1 MNVLVNETFKLE
13 VDVLK
18 AKSPLQSKTTMCLL
32 IIGCLTGAGILALP
46 VQIGIA
52 GLIPALAGM
61 FALGACMLFSGMILA
76 YEVVDSRDD
85 LFHYPTLFG
94 RYLGATGKWVA
105 IGANAL
111 VIHGLMVA
119 YLAGGAAVIT
129 RFLGK
134 YNNLPLALMLF
145 FTVLFTVIL
154 CGKRM
159 IHRGSS
165 MLIVAMW
172 VLFGL
177 IMYISQKHVQVP
189 RYNSIDWKFFPFS
202 LPVILTAYWYH
213 GIIPNVCRHLE
224 WSFKDTIK
232 VMAIAVLIAT
242 LMYVAWILAAIGVV
256 PLSSGSNSLTGA
268 FRQSLPV
275 TVPMQHVLGGK
286 SFLITS
292 LFALAALTTSY
303 ISMSLGAIGF
313 HEDLLRHVIRRKR
326 RELILAVS
334 FLPSFFIA
342 LFFPNIFLKA
352 VNLVGGVGIAILYG
366 ILPCIIGLIR
376 SRRDKRFWYSVAC
389 GTSLLVFAVLLC
401 WQTLVEFGVFK
412 PHI

>member
-1 MNVLVNETFKLE
+1 M
-13 VDVLK
+13 
-18 AKSPLQSKTTMCLL
+18 SKTAMCLL
-32 IIGCLTGAGILALP
+32 LIGCLTGAGILALP

-52 GLIPALAGM
+52 GLIPSLAGM
-61 FALGACMLFSGMILA
+61 LTLGACMLFSGMILA
-76 YEVVDSRDD
+76 YEVADSHDD

-94 RYLGATGKWVA
+94 RYLGSTGKWVA

-129 RFLGK
+129 RFLGR
-134 YNNLPLALMLF
+134 YNNLSFALLLF
-145 FTVLFTVIL
+145 FMVLSAIII

-165 MLIVAMW
+165 ILIIAMW
-172 VLFGL
+172 ALFGL
-177 IMYISQKHVQVP
+177 ILFISQKHVHLP
-189 RYNSIDWKFFPFS
+189 RYASVDWKFFPFS

-232 VMAIAVLIAT
+232 VMIVAVLVAT
-242 LMYVAWILAAIGVV
+242 LMYVAWVLAAIGVI
-256 PLSSGSNSLTGA
+256 PLSEGADSLTGA
-268 FRQSLPV
+268 FRQNLPV

-313 HEDLLRHVIRRKR
+313 HEDLLRHVIRKKR

-352 VNLVGGVGIAILYG
+352 INLVGGVGIAILYG
-366 ILPCIIGLIR
+366 ILPCIIGIIR
-376 SRRDKRFWYSVAC
+376 SRRDKRLWYFIAC
-389 GTSLLVFAVLLC
+389 SASLLIFSALLC
-401 WQTLVEFGVFK
+401 WQAMVEIGLFR
-412 PHI
+412 PHV